1 MSCRSRFGSF
11 RRGKNKIKN
20 KYDTIKTA
28 SAPAEITFEVAS
40 DFDYTTTQGIWGLE
54 ATNQFPKSQSAI
66 VDLETGLTLTNSFP
80 AGTITNGSINRSVNT
95 VFACEITFPAS
106 FNSNGVLFEMGG
118 TGTGAGVGLINSGS
132 TFVVAAGDGAATSS
146 STIAA
151 ISQIA
156 TSGLTAGDSGTLIW
170 EIRINP
176 GRVRVWWK
184 GTLLSEDST
193 TGGGALESNTWTG
206 TDGGGYGEVNNS
218 LITGL
223 SAGNWPGSTNS
234 TLRYYENQ
242 LINA

>member
-1 MSCRSRFGSF
+1 MSCRSRVAGF
-11 RRGKNKIKN
+11 RKGWQRVKNNWDDFKVE
-20 KYDTIKTA
+20 A
-28 SAPAEITFEVAS
+28 SIEVPTTVL
-40 DFDYTTTQGIWGLE
+40 DIDYSKSGGIWTLNS
-54 ATNQFPKSQSAI
+54 TVQFPKSQSAI

-80 AGTITNGSINRSVNT
+80 AGTIANGSIDRSVDT

-106 FNSNGVLFEMGG
+106 FNSDGVLFEMGG
-118 TGTGAGVGLINSGS
+118 TGIGAGVGLINSGS
-132 TFVVAAGDGAATSS
+132 TFIVAAGDGAATSS

-156 TSGLTAGDSGTLIW
+156 TSGLTAGDSGTLVW
-170 EIRINP
+170 EFRINP

-193 TGGGALESNTWTG
+193 TDGSALESNTWSG
-206 TDGGGYGEVNNS
+206 TDGGGYGEVNSS
-218 LITGL
+218 LVTSL
-223 SAGNWPGSTNS
+223 STGNWPGSTNS